1 MEKKANELLLMES
14 ILRYTSADDSDPA
27 QPFTNPLLDGTS
39 LLRPMDRAQLCPPPP
54 TLDSNTDAID
64 ACECGRWE
72 GGAVATQPANPQFSP
87 GCPANPPLLPV
98 HPSQS
103 QPACPTPPGI

>member
-14 ILRYTSADDSDPA
+14 ILRYTSANDLDPA

-64 ACECGRWE
+64 VCE
-72 GGAVATQPANPQFSP
+72 
-87 GCPANPPLLPV
+87 
-98 HPSQS
+98 
-103 QPACPTPPGI
+103 

>member
-1 MEKKANELLLMES
+1 MES
-14 ILRYTSADDSDPA
+14 ILRYTSANDLDPA

-64 ACECGRWE
+64 VCE
-72 GGAVATQPANPQFSP
+72 
-87 GCPANPPLLPV
+87 
-98 HPSQS
+98 
-103 QPACPTPPGI
+103 